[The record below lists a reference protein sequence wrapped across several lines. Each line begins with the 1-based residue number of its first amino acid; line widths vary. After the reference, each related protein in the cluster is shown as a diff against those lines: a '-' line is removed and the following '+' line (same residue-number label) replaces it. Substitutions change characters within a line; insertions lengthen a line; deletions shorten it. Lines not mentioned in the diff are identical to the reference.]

1 MSYWFF
7 TFKYCSYFISLM
19 AKIILTTAQEL
30 ELLAVSETST
40 PFLYGAIYFNWSSRM
55 WGIFQWEICTKLAF
69 EFFFLAHYH
78 FFCLFFFVFDVWTAF
93 LLFLDNKTKG
103 RKCRLFSSMFDVKKK
118 LINYSISFFWR
129 TYLEKRTSTW
139 QLSQSIQQSYFGMKF
154 KKIKHS

>member
-69 EFFFLAHYH
+69 EFFFFCSLSFFLFLTFEQHFYFFWIIKLKAENVAYFLPCLMLKKKINKFTVYH
-78 FFCLFFFVFDVWTAF
+78 FLTNLSWKAYVNMTAV
-93 LLFLDNKTKG
+93 T
-103 RKCRLFSSMFDVKKK
+103 
-118 LINYSISFFWR
+118 INPTIIFWN
-129 TYLEKRTSTW
+129 E
-139 QLSQSIQQSYFGMKF
+139 I
-154 KKIKHS
+154 